1 MKQFRRLELNGGQV
15 WGTRP
20 SPEEPLRLEIP
31 PITQG
36 YADAQIDDYGLVA
49 HGRSHYP
56 WLPGVTMTIR
66 ARFSHPEGELLGTA
80 GFGFWNAPFGDPTV
94 RWPALPRAVWY
105 FYGSAPNDLPL
116 AVEGPGRG
124 WYAATLDAGTSRALA
139 VIPLAP
145 AVVLLNRYGRFR
157 QRFWPPIQDRLGIA
171 FAPLAVEMT
180 DWHEYRLDW
189 RQDGCDFWV
198 DGRSLL
204 HTPHAPR
211 GPLGFVC
218 WVDNQYMIVTEYG
231 RVRWGTLNT
240 PTTQWLEIAELT
252 IAGE

>member
-1 MKQFRRLELNGGQV
+1 MRGI
-15 WGTRP
+15 RP
-20 SPEEPLRLEIP
+20 SLEAPLRLEIP
-31 PITQG
+31 PISQG
-36 YADAQIDDYGLVA
+36 YADAQIDDYGLVQ

-56 WLPGVTMTIR
+56 WQPDVTLTIR
-66 ARFSHPEGELLGTA
+66 ARFSHPGGELLGTA

-94 RWPALPRAVWY
+94 RWPALPRAVWF

-116 AVEGPGRG
+116 ATEGPGRG
-124 WYAATLDAGTSRALA
+124 WYAATLDAGTGRALA
-139 VIPLAP
+139 VAPLAP

-157 QRFWPPIQDRLGIA
+157 RQFWPSIQDRLGIS
-171 FAPLAVEMT
+171 FAPIAVDMT

-189 RQDGCDFWV
+189 RRDGCDFWV
-198 DGRSLL
+198 DGRSLW
-204 HTPHAPR
+204 HTPHSPR

-240 PTTQWLEIAELT
+240 SSTQWLEITELT
-252 IAGE
+252 IAGEQ